1 MSTIQPVTE
10 SILAD
15 AARLLPAPQLM
26 HGIDSDAG
34 ETTFLALAV
43 PKGMTLEQIDLTKH
57 LPAPQRIQAA
67 AVVHDMPSLVEYLKR
82 QARDG
87 TTVWV
92 KLDPITY
99 ALTFKAQIDEHL
111 HNAPSW
117 RQHTCTYT
125 PRLSVEWERW
135 KENNG
140 PACAMD
146 QASFAT
152 FIEDNIQDF
161 AVKEG
166 RPSGADMLK
175 MALEFEAK
183 QDMRLKSHIRL
194 QSGAVRME
202 YVSADDDATIQ
213 RMEMFDRFALGIPVF
228 AGGVRWALEARLK
241 YRAREGKATF
251 WYELIR
257 PDLVHEAAAKDEVA
271 RLRETLAAS
280 DEWAFPV
287 PLLMGVL

>member
-15 AARLLPAPQLM
+15 AARLLPVPQLL
-26 HGIDSDAG
+26 HSIGDDA
-34 ETTFLALAV
+34 TTFMAIAV

-82 QARDG
+82 HAQEGSA
-87 TTVWV
+87 VWV
-92 KLDPITY
+92 KLDPVTY
-99 ALTFKAQIDEHL
+99 ALTFKAQIDEHM

-135 KENNG
+135 K
-140 PACAMD
+140 
-146 QASFAT
+146 QANAEPMEQARFAT
-152 FIEDNIQDF
+152 FIEDNLADI
-161 AVKEG
+161 ASKEG
-166 RPSGADMLK
+166 RPAGTDMLQ
-175 MALEFEAK
+175 MALQFEAK

-194 QSGAVRME
+194 QSGAVKLE
-202 YVSADDDATIQ
+202 YVAADDDATIQ

-228 AGGVRWALEARLK
+228 AGGERWAIEARLK
-241 YRAREGKATF
+241 YRAREGKAVF
-251 WYELIR
+251 WFELIR
-257 PDLVHEAAAKDEVA
+257 PDLVHEAAARAEVQ
-271 RLRETLAAS
+271 RLREQLTGA
-280 DEWAFPV
+280 DEWPFPV